1 MAKQYTKAEWA
12 RLQSRLP
19 EEDRVPYSESPDR
32 FLTSTDYAART
43 ERFAEVIEPGVTP
56 DMFPSTITGVTAS
69 VPGTFNAGIGF
80 GTATLPPTL
89 VPTLNPTMNNVT
101 KTIVSTYTDPN
112 TGDVVAVWSDGSTTI
127 LAAGGKK
134 GKASESAWNLLKG
147 YLDTYGLGVLAND
160 VKGYIE
166 SGLSYDELL
175 LKLRTES
182 KAYAKRFSANTGRIS
197 KGLRALSEAEYIK
210 LEDDYQDIMRRYG
223 MPDTYYAET
232 VDPETGI
239 KVQKGFEKF
248 IEGDVS
254 PIELE
259 DRIQTAYNRVIKAAP
274 EVLDA
279 IKEFYGDSITNG
291 DILSYALDTKNA
303 IENIKRKVGA
313 AEIGAEAMQSGLTT
327 SMARAEELQRFGITQ
342 ARAEQGFQAIAD
354 ILPSATKLSQIYA
367 KQGLGEYNQAVAEQ
381 EAFGIPGSAEAGR
394 KRRKL
399 TELEQAQFAGSS
411 GAAQGALA
419 RERAGSF

>member
-1 MAKQYTKAEWA
+1 
-12 RLQSRLP
+12 
-19 EEDRVPYSESPDR
+19 
-32 FLTSTDYAART
+32 
-43 ERFAEVIEPGVTP
+43 
-56 DMFPSTITGVTAS
+56 
-69 VPGTFNAGIGF
+69 
-80 GTATLPPTL
+80 
-89 VPTLNPTMNNVT
+89 
-101 KTIVSTYTDPN
+101 
-112 TGDVVAVWSDGSTTI
+112 VWSDGSTTI
-127 LAAGGKK
+127 LAKGGKK
-134 GKASESAWNLLKG
+134 EKASESAWNLLKG
-147 YLDTYGLGVLAND
+147 YLDTYGLGMLADD

-182 KAYAKRFSANTGRIS
+182 KAYAKRFSANQGRIN

-254 PIELE
+254 PIEVE
-259 DRIQTAYNRVIKAAP
+259 DRIQTAYNRVINAAP
-274 EVLDA
+274 EVLDS
-279 IKEFYGDSITNG
+279 IKQFYGDSITNG
-291 DILSYALDTKNA
+291 DILAYALDTKNA

-313 AEIGAEAMQSGLTT
+313 AEIGAEAMQSGLAT
-327 SMARAEELQRFGITQ
+327 SMARAEELQRFGVTQ

-399 TELEQAQFAGSS
+399 SELEQAQFSGSAGVA
-411 GAAQGALA
+411 GGALG
-419 RERAGSF
+419 RERAGQF

>member
-1 MAKQYTKAEWA
+1 MAELRDNIIPAPVVDERTQA
-12 RLQSRLP
+12 RAKT
-19 EEDRVPYSESPDR
+19 
-32 FLTSTDYAART
+32 LTPAQLAARQAQ
-43 ERFAEVIEPGVTP
+43 AEAAQAQAEARTALDTAKTVNVDLAKKLGAKVDPTTGKIDVT
-56 DMFPSTITGVTAS
+56 TIPKTVVGGGPTGPVTAK
-69 VPGTFNAGIGF
+69 
-80 GTATLPPTL
+80 TLT
-89 VPTLNPTMNNVT
+89 
-101 KTIVSTYTDPN
+101 STYTDPT

-147 YLDTYGLGVLAND
+147 YLDTYGLGMLAND

-182 KAYAKRFSANTGRIS
+182 KAYAKRFSANTGRIN

-223 MPDTYYAET
+223 MPESYYAET
-232 VDPETGI
+232 IDPETGI
-239 KVQKGFEKF
+239 KVQKGFDKF

-254 PIELE
+254 PVEVE
-259 DRIQTAYNRVIKAAP
+259 DRIQTAYNRVINAAP
-274 EVLDA
+274 EVLDS
-279 IKEFYGDSITNG
+279 IKQFYGDSITNG
-291 DILSYALDTKNA
+291 DILAYALDTKNA
-303 IENIKRKVGA
+303 IENIKRKVSA

-327 SMARAEELQRFGITQ
+327 SMARAEELQRFGVTQ

-399 TELEQAQFAGSS
+399 SELEQAQFGGSAGVA
-411 GAAQGALA
+411 GGALG
-419 RERAGSF
+419 RERAGQF